1 MSARKST
8 IGRATLVTARA
19 AARVVERVAPA
30 LGARHVVDVW
40 FRVPVPPPHRGPQ
53 PLVDAG
59 APVTLDVGGTTV
71 RGNAWG
77 DGPTVVLVHGWGG
90 WGTQLVPLVRPLV
103 EAGFRVVTYD
113 APSHGTSG
121 PGMLGRGRATL
132 LDMSRALAAVVD
144 EHGPVTAVVAHSLGA
159 AATALS
165 LRGGTWTG
173 GRPAVKVDRLVFVAP
188 PTNPGPH
195 LAMLAR
201 FLGYGRRVTAR
212 LEGELTRRTGVTIA
226 ETDMPGIARDVATP
240 PVLVVHDRDDRE
252 VPVEQGIEIAR
263 AWPESTLVTTTGLG
277 HRRVLR
283 DQVVIDSIVSSVA
296 GR

>member
-1 MSARKST
+1 MSPQKST
-8 IGRATLVTARA
+8 IGRALLSAARS

-30 LGARHVVDVW
+30 VGARHAVDVW
-40 FRVPVPPPHRGPQ
+40 FRVPAPPPHRGPQ
-53 PLVDAG
+53 PLVDVG
-59 APVTLDVGGTTV
+59 APFTIGTV

-121 PGMLGRGRATL
+121 PGMFGPRRGSL

-159 AATALS
+159 AATALA
-165 LRGGTWTG
+165 LRGGTWTD
-173 GRPAVKVDRLVFVAP
+173 GRPSLKTDRLVFVAP

-201 FLGYGRRVTAR
+201 FLGYGPRVTAR
-212 LEGELTRRTGVTIA
+212 LEGELTRRTGVTFA
-226 ETDMPGIARDVATP
+226 ETDVPGIARDVAAP

-252 VPVEQGIEIAR
+252 VPVEQGIAIAH

-277 HRRVLR
+277 HRRILR
-283 DQVVIDSIVSSVA
+283 DPVVLDAIVASVT